1 MRTKGERAGVEVF
14 ECRGCG
20 TALTG
25 PLSRVPFPV
34 YAGIPYGNGV
44 AMPVLM
50 ESGTYAL
57 GIDLFDPADE
67 GENEGSVLL
76 APGDAA
82 GTRLIPGR
90 NEGNCCGLDGY
101 GGPNL
106 ACAGCGRPV
115 AARIDECSAW
125 QATWLEPDA
134 ARRVPAGPPRPVA
147 DWASVAGRWRA
158 AALVEADGSRS
169 IRWDVEAAVTLAHLV
184 SAADGAPLA
193 LAPGPL
199 AQAFRGL
206 LGQLPPPQARPA
218 RRAAL
223 AGPGRPLPRPLPD
236 IAVVPRHP
244 QTGEPW
250 PTPPGVAAAPLAAE
264 YWAALAFHDE
274 RELAPATGRLPPG
287 VERDDPL
294 PPHPLYAGYLDRW
307 VFRAVLNRL
316 NGVDDTQDDHR

>member
-1 MRTKGERAGVEVF
+1 MEVF

-25 PLSRVPFPV
+25 PLSRVAFPV

-50 ESGTYAL
+50 ESGTY
-57 GIDLFDPADE
+57 GVHEGPA
-67 GENEGSVLL
+67 GGARSIVI
-76 APGDAA
+76 APGDAH
-82 GTRLIPGR
+82 GTALVQRRELGA
-90 NEGNCCGLDGY
+90 CCGIDGRY
-101 GGPNL
+101 GPNL
-106 ACAGCGRPV
+106 TCVGCGRKV
-115 AARIDECSAW
+115 ATRVDDCSLW
-125 QATWLEPDA
+125 QATWLEPA
-134 ARRVPAGPPRPVA
+134 AVRPVAESPAPPVA
-147 DWASVAGRWRA
+147 DWVSVAGRWRA

-206 LGQLPPPQARPA
+206 LGQLPPPQTRPA

-264 YWAALAFHDE
+264 YWAALAFRDE

-294 PPHPLYAGYLDRW
+294 PPHSLYAGYLDQW

-316 NGVDDTQDDHR
+316 NGVDDTQHDHR